1 MGGTHNGNGSGSNFT
16 TKEMIKMILD
26 DNNRTRELIEDI
38 HSELDSKV
46 SRTELWATISGLM
59 ACISFVYLALGY

>member
-1 MGGTHNGNGSGSNFT
+1 MSHDPLNGNNFT